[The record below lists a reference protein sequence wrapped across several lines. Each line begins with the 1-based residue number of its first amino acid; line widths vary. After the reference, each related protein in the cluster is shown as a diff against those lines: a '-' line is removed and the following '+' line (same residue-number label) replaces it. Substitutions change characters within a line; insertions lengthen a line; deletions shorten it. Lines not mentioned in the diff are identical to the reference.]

1 MLERLDAQ
9 LSLICRYFG
18 PSGEPLLQ
26 VGSRGVV
33 QVDAGYH
40 AHLVSLDDYEGTVGA
55 ATWKSIMQYATDLRQ
70 RKVKIAFFSATPQG
84 GGVALMR
91 HALVRFSRVL
101 DLDVKW

>member
-1 MLERLDAQ
+1 MDRVDVQ
-9 LSLICRYFG
+9 LSSFPRYFG
-18 PSGEPLLQ
+18 PSREPLLQ

-33 QVDAGYH
+33 QVDAAYH
-40 AHLVSLDDYEGTVGA
+40 ARLVNLDDYEGTVSA
-55 ATWKSIMQYATDLRQ
+55 ATWTSIMQYATNLRR

-101 DLDVKW
+101 GVDVRW